1 MVPPGSPTTRCASSR
16 VPVGYGDGYFRSMSN
31 QAQVIIR
38 GKKYPQVGRIC
49 MDQMMVN
56 IEADSAFNGDEVTLM
71 GEREAESIT
80 AQDLAD
86 WAGTIPYEILTNI
99 NTRVRAFISRR
110 KIFNG
115 IPPADRSANRFNLG
129 SIPRFLSEHSLDYLF
144 LFFIGAVIIGLD
156 QWTKA
161 LVRANVP
168 VGSDWLPAGLAWLLP
183 YARIRHWYNSG
194 AAFGIFQ
201 NGNLVFSI
209 LAVIVILLILYYY
222 PRTQRNDWWLRV
234 AMAMQFAGAAGNLI
248 DRLFL

>member
-1 MVPPGSPTTRCASSR
+1 MESPQPA
-16 VPVGYGDGYFRSMSN
+16 
-31 QAQVIIR
+31 
-38 GKKYPQVGRIC
+38 
-49 MDQMMVN
+49 
-56 IEADSAFNGDEVTLM
+56 
-71 GEREAESIT
+71 
-80 AQDLAD
+80 
-86 WAGTIPYEILTNI
+86 
-99 NTRVRAFISRR
+99 VR
-110 KIFNG
+110 
-115 IPPADRSANRFNLG
+115 PNRFNLG
-129 SIPRFLSEHSLDYLF
+129 SIPRFLSEHWLDYLF
-144 LFFIGAVIIGLD
+144 LFFVGAVIIGLD

-161 LVRANVP
+161 IVRANVP

-248 DRLFL
+248 DRLFFKQVTDFISVGNFAIFNIADASISTGVVVLLIGVWLKELEEKKRAGMTSPPKNESNISDDDKVSAPGEDEGRSG